1 MEKQYNIIKKKK
13 NGFKIKIK
21 NKNFAKY
28 FTKAL

>member
-1 MEKQYNIIKKKK
+1 MEKQYNIIKKK